1 METTMIT
8 EGGDEEM
15 RAENAR
21 LRARIEELERR
32 LGAAAPSPDAQPSA
46 SGPRVPFEALLDLLP
61 MPIFVYRADG
71 LLATINEACRT
82 WFNVSREHVVDKF
95 NLLQDPEAVTQGFTG
110 PFLRAVAGEVATL
123 PATPYEIPGD
133 GAAGK
138 RRRCW
143 LEVTYLPLRDEHG
156 ARYVASLTR
165 DVTAHK
171 EAEAQQRRSD
181 ALLEAIIDNAPLL
194 IYARDTEGR
203 YTVANRQLEAAL
215 GRPRG
220 GVLGLRNHDLV
231 PRETADRFDAQDRE
245 ALVASAPMTLEDQV
259 ERPDGMRVYLTTK
272 FALRDEDGK
281 ATGVCGI
288 SADITERVRAEQ
300 QSLMLQEQMFR
311 VREETLQSIATPLL
325 PIAAGVLV
333 MPLVGTM
340 TRERADRVIEVLL
353 HGISAQQAR
362 IALLDVTGMPE
373 AGAEVIDAL
382 VRAARSVRLLGA
394 EIVITGIRPSV
405 AQALVGAATDLGG
418 IVTKGTLERG
428 VAYALSRRSPGGAP
442 G

>member
-1 METTMIT
+1 MIT

-46 SGPRVPFEALLDLLP
+46 SGPRVPFEALFDLLP

-110 PFLRAVAGEVATL
+110 PFLRAVAGELATL

-143 LEVTYLPLRDEHG
+143 LEVTYLPLRG
-156 ARYVASLTR
+156 
-165 DVTAHK
+165 
-171 EAEAQQRRSD
+171 
-181 ALLEAIIDNAPLL
+181 
-194 IYARDTEGR
+194 
-203 YTVANRQLEAAL
+203 
-215 GRPRG
+215 
-220 GVLGLRNHDLV
+220 
-231 PRETADRFDAQDRE
+231 
-245 ALVASAPMTLEDQV
+245 
-259 ERPDGMRVYLTTK
+259 
-272 FALRDEDGK
+272 
-281 ATGVCGI
+281 
-288 SADITERVRAEQ
+288 
-300 QSLMLQEQMFR
+300 
-311 VREETLQSIATPLL
+311 
-325 PIAAGVLV
+325 
-333 MPLVGTM
+333 
-340 TRERADRVIEVLL
+340 
-353 HGISAQQAR
+353 
-362 IALLDVTGMPE
+362 
-373 AGAEVIDAL
+373 
-382 VRAARSVRLLGA
+382 
-394 EIVITGIRPSV
+394 V

-428 VAYALSRRSPGGAP
+428 VAYALSRRSPGGAS